1 MPDATARLGDNPI
14 KNPLAGNEKIAGTDP
29 DTGDDF
35 SVTPDILTQFVQE
48 GMSLASG
55 TSQGLMS
62 GAQAEK
68 LNDLYTRA
76 ELDAIFGQL
85 GQFPFPIFFGTVSDG
100 FVEVYRNVLDQ
111 SVEFDF
117 FYFGMSSGSSI
128 VTVKIDGTP
137 VTGWTSIPL
146 NSSGGSAT
154 ATAAK
159 TLAPG
164 AVLGLEFAGSG
175 GTPSNLRLT
184 LKGDLSL

>member
-1 MPDATARLGDNPI
+1 MPEATARFGDNPV
-14 KNPLAGNEKIAGTDP
+14 KNPLAGNELLPGTDQ
-29 DTGDDF
+29 DTDDDIC
-35 SVTPDILTQFVQE
+35 VTPAILSQYTQDNM
-48 GMSLASG
+48 GLASG
-55 TSQGLMS
+55 TSQGAMS
-62 GAQAEK
+62 GAQSEK
-68 LNDLYTRA
+68 LNALYTRS
-76 ELDAIFGQL
+76 ELDAKLAAL